1 MNSTTDDNLPM
12 EAELLIGPQALTAY
26 SRLSYTMWHA
36 LAEFID
42 NSTQSRK
49 NYEGIIDDV
58 LREEG
63 SPLVVDI
70 VYDRIN
76 RKITIKDNS
85 IGMTRDDLTNA
96 LRVAHPTGDSVGR
109 SKYGMGMKTAACWIG
124 RHWRVITSEWGSD
137 EEWTA
142 DVDVNAIALRG
153 AKVPLS
159 VVKVGLD
166 THYTIIEIS
175 DLHRNIQKRTEEN
188 IRAYLGSMYRN
199 DIMSGDMKLLYGGE
213 EISPPDDAPF
223 DTDSAGRPMKIDL
236 EGLEV
241 GGKPITGWVGVLRKG
256 GRKFGGFSLFQN
268 GRQIQGF
275 PNAWKPR
282 GIFGGVDDE
291 GGNNLIAQ
299 RLTGVLNLDGF
310 EVSHTK
316 DAILFQGDEEEELET
331 KLEKITSDYRAYAS
345 RRRGDRT
352 QLWTREKVRD
362 LVQNMSQEFASA
374 EMGDAVNNTVLPPL
388 DAIVANNQRQVSA
401 LNSDDYLTKFTVANQ
416 ININVALQ
424 ERSEHDPYVTIIAT
438 AVPDT
443 IDIVINRLHP
453 YYDSLETSDA
463 IDECIRQFV
472 FDAIAEYKAHKQLS
486 AVNPDSVRRGKDS
499 LLRVQELRLN
509 NAANTLD
516 AEEFKATV
524 AGA

>member
-1 MNSTTDDNLPM
+1 MTEPM
-12 EAELLIGPQALTAY
+12 EAELSIGPQALSAY

-49 NYEGIIDDV
+49 NYGGIIDDV

-70 VYDRIN
+70 VYDKLN
-76 RKITIKDNS
+76 RRITIKDNS
-85 IGMTRDDLTNA
+85 IGMTRQDLTNA

-124 RHWRVITSEWGSD
+124 KHWKVVTSEWGSA

-142 DVDVNAIALRG
+142 DIDVEAIAHRG

-159 VVKVGLD
+159 LETTTLD
-166 THYTIIEIS
+166 SHFTTIEIS

-199 DIMSGDMKLLYGGE
+199 DILSGEMKLLYGGE
-213 EISPPDDAPF
+213 EVLPPDEAPF
-223 DTDSAGRPMKIDL
+223 DTDSAGRPMKLDL
-236 EGLEV
+236 DGLEV

-282 GIFGGVDDE
+282 SIFGGVDDE
-291 GGNNLIAQ
+291 GANNLVAQ

-331 KLEKITSDYRAYAS
+331 KLAKITSDYRAYATQ
-345 RRRGDRT
+345 RRGDRT
-352 QLWTREKVRD
+352 QLWTREKIRD
-362 LVQNMSQEFASA
+362 LVQNISQEFASS
-374 EMGDAVNNTVLPPL
+374 EMSDAVNNTVLPPL
-388 DAIVANNQRQVSA
+388 AAIVANNQRQVST
-401 LNSDDYLTKFTVANQ
+401 LTEDDFLTKFTVANQ
-416 ININVALQ
+416 IKIKVALQ
-424 ERSEHDPYVTIIAT
+424 ERSENDPYVTIIAT
-438 AVPDT
+438 AEPDT
-443 IDIVINRLHP
+443 IDIIINRLHP
-453 YYDSLETSDA
+453 YYESLETTEA

-472 FDAIAEYKAHKQLS
+472 FDAISEYKVHKQQS
-486 AVNPDSVRRGKDS
+486 TVNPDSARRAKDT
-499 LLRVQELRLN
+499 LLRVQELRIT
-509 NAANTLD
+509 NAAGTLERED
-516 AEEFKATV
+516 LEATV
-524 AGA
+524 AGG

>member
-1 MNSTTDDNLPM
+1 MTATEDQLPM
-12 EAELLIGPQALTAY
+12 EAELLIGPQALSAY

-49 NYEGIIDDV
+49 NYEGVIDEV

-70 VYDRIN
+70 VHDKVNRRIM
-76 RKITIKDNS
+76 ITDNS
-85 IGMTRDDLTNA
+85 IGMTRQDLTNA
-96 LRVAHPTGDSVGR
+96 LRVAHPTADSTGR

-124 RHWRVITSEWGSD
+124 KHWRVITSEWGSG

-142 DVDVNAIALRG
+142 DVDVEAIAQRG

-159 VVKVGLD
+159 VQTVGTD
-166 THYTIIEIS
+166 KHFTTIEIS
-175 DLHRNIQKRTEEN
+175 DLNRNIQKRTEEN

-199 DIMSGDMKLLYGGE
+199 DIIAGELKLLYGGE
-213 EISPPDDAPF
+213 EILAPDEAPF
-223 DTDSAGRPMKIDL
+223 DTDAAGRPMKLDL
-236 EGLEV
+236 QGLEV

-275 PNAWKPR
+275 PTAWKPR
-282 GIFGGVDDE
+282 AIFGGVDDE
-291 GGNNLIAQ
+291 GANNLVAQ

-316 DAILFQGDEEEELET
+316 DAILFQGDEEDELET
-331 KLEKITSDYRAYAS
+331 KLAEITADYRAYAT
-345 RRRGDRT
+345 RRRGDKT
-352 QLWTREKVRD
+352 QLWTREKIRD
-362 LVQNMSQEFASA
+362 LVQNMSQEFASS
-374 EMGDAVNNTVLPPL
+374 EMSDAVNNTVLPPL
-388 DAIVANNQRQVSA
+388 EAIVANNQRQISA
-401 LNSDDYLTKFTVANQ
+401 LTQDDYLTKFTVANQ
-416 ININVALQ
+416 IKINVALQ
-424 ERSEHDPYVTIIAT
+424 ERSEHDPYVTIFAT
-438 AVPDT
+438 AELDT

-453 YYDSLETSDA
+453 YYESLETSEA

-472 FDAIAEYKAHKQLS
+472 FDAIAEYKVHKQQS
-486 AVNPDSVRRGKDS
+486 TVNPDSVRRGKDS
-499 LLRVQELRLN
+499 LLRVQELRIN
-509 NAANTLD
+509 NAAGTLERED
-516 AEEFKATV
+516 IRATV
-524 AGA
+524 AGG

>member
-1 MNSTTDDNLPM
+1 MTVPM
-12 EAELLIGPQALTAY
+12 EAELSIGPQALSAY

-42 NSTQSRK
+42 NSTQSRR
-49 NYEGIIDDV
+49 NYEGVINDV
-58 LREEG
+58 LSEEG
-63 SPLVVDI
+63 TPLVVDI
-70 VYDRIN
+70 VYDKIN
-76 RKITIKDNS
+76 RRITIKDNS
-85 IGMTRDDLTNA
+85 IGMTRQDLTDA
-96 LRVAHPTGDSVGR
+96 LRVAHPTTDSKGR

-124 RHWRVITSEWGSD
+124 KRWKVITSEWGSA

-142 DVDVNAIALRG
+142 DIDVEAIAQRG

-159 VVKVGLD
+159 MAPASTD
-166 THYTIIEIS
+166 SHFTTIEIS

-199 DIMSGDMKLLYGGE
+199 DILSGELKLLYGGE
-213 EISPPDDAPF
+213 EVLPPDEAPF
-223 DTDSAGRPMKIDL
+223 DTDSSGRPMKLDL
-236 EGLEV
+236 DGLEV

-282 GIFGGVDDE
+282 SIFGGVDDE
-291 GGNNLIAQ
+291 GANNLVAQ

-331 KLEKITSDYRAYAS
+331 KLAKITSDYRAYATQ
-345 RRRGDRT
+345 RRGDRT
-352 QLWTREKVRD
+352 QLWTREKIRD
-362 LVQNMSQEFASA
+362 LVQNMSQEFASS
-374 EMGDAVNNTVLPPL
+374 EMSDAVNNTVLPPL
-388 DAIVANNQRQVSA
+388 ATIVANNQRQVSA
-401 LNSDDYLTKFTVANQ
+401 LTEDDFLTKFTVANQ
-416 ININVALQ
+416 IKIKVALQ

-438 AVPDT
+438 AEPDT
-443 IDIVINRLHP
+443 IDIIINRLHP
-453 YYDSLETSDA
+453 YYESLETSEA

-472 FDAIAEYKAHKQLS
+472 FDAIAEYKVHKQQS
-486 AVNPDSVRRGKDS
+486 TVNPDSVRRGKDS
-499 LLRVQELRLN
+499 LLRVQELRIT
-509 NAANTLD
+509 NAAGALERED
-516 AEEFKATV
+516 LKATV
-524 AGA
+524 AGE